1 MVWQEEGVSAHGQGG
16 CSTLSHRAWVMGREE
31 ETDFLC
37 LPSLAE
43 VVVLYFT
50 VVSGFSVGRF

>member
-1 MVWQEEGVSAHGQGG
+1 MVQQEEGVFVHGQGG
-16 CSTLSHRAWVMGREE
+16 CFLLSHSPWVMGREE
-31 ETDFLC
+31 EIDFLC

-50 VVSGFSVGRF
+50 AVSGFSVGRF